1 MNVGTRSPG
10 SLGVD
15 ACGLGAWSALVTPEF
30 LTVVVRPLRAAGK
43 PGHRSDSG
51 MNPVNAF
58 AIVLSSYSSVPIEV
72 REQETENWRAPAM
85 APPRRRVVSR
95 PYGVDASPSDPVL
108 AG

>member
-15 ACGLGAWSALVTPEF
+15 ACGLGAWSALVTLEF

-85 APPRRRVVSR
+85 APPH
-95 PYGVDASPSDPVL
+95 L
-108 AG
+108 ATAPPGG